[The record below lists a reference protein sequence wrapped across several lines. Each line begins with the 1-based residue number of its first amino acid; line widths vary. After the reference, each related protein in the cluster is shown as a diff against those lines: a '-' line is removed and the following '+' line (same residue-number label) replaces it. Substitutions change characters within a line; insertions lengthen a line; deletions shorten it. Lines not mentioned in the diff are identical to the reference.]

1 MKMKSIK
8 FVGLLLAFLVSAN
21 ASALT
26 KEELACND
34 LLEKGESEKALQQ
47 ADIILKVD
55 PKSASALIC
64 RGRAF
69 NLLEKPELA
78 IQAFKQVETSTQDA
92 YDRAVALILIGNNYN
107 RLHKYPE
114 AITAYESAQEMS
126 GKYQQLKLYSFM
138 SLGDL
143 QDANNNLAA
152 ALDAYQKAHALSMND
167 NERGETASKLAATY
181 VKLKQYDLA
190 VENQVKAYLMMEKAG
205 TLDQYAQASVTLGR
219 DYYLNKNYEI
229 AEKTLNKIINFAKER
244 GGAFYEAQ
252 GSYVLA
258 LVKAAQNDQA
268 TAKKLVEYAKK
279 IALETK
285 DQALQQEIEQE
296 TKAIF

>member
-1 MKMKSIK
+1 MKKVK
-8 FVGLLLAFLVSAN
+8 FFGMLAFLLSAN
-21 ASALT
+21 AWALSND
-26 KEELACND
+26 ELACND
-34 LLEKGESEKALQQ
+34 YLQKGDSEKALQQ
-47 ADIILKVD
+47 ADKILKTD
-55 PKSASALIC
+55 AKSASALIC

-69 NLLEKPELA
+69 NLQEKPEQA
-78 IQAFKQVETSTQDA
+78 IQSFQQVETITQDA
-92 YDRAVALILIGNNYN
+92 YDRTVALLLTGNSYK
-107 RLHKYPE
+107 RLQKLPE
-114 AITAYESAQEMS
+114 AMSAYESAATLA
-126 GKYQQLKLYSFM
+126 GKYQQLKLFAYM
-138 SLGDL
+138 NIGDIHNE
-143 QDANNNLAA
+143 NN
-152 ALDAYQKAHALSMND
+152 ALDPALEAYKKAQTLSAND
-167 NERGETASKLAATY
+167 GERGEVASKLAAVY
-181 VKLKQYDLA
+181 VKLKKYDLA
-190 VENQVKAYLMMEKAG
+190 VENQVQAFLMMEKVG

-219 DYYLNKNYEI
+219 DYYLNKNYEV

-258 LVKAAQNDQA
+258 LVKAAQNDKD

>member
-1 MKMKSIK
+1 MA
-8 FVGLLLAFLVSAN
+8 LAFLLSVN
-21 ASALT
+21 AWALSND
-26 KEELACND
+26 ELACND
-34 LLEKGESEKALQQ
+34 YLQKGESEKALQQ
-47 ADIILKVD
+47 ADKILKTD
-55 PKSASALIC
+55 AKSASAIIC

-69 NLLEKPELA
+69 NLQEKPE
-78 IQAFKQVETSTQDA
+78 QALQSFQQVEAATQDV
-92 YDRAVALILIGNNYN
+92 YDRTVALILSGNTLKNIN
-107 RLHKYPE
+107 KLSE
-114 AITAYESAQEMS
+114 SISMYEKAAELA
-126 GKYQQLKLYSFM
+126 GKYQQLKLFALM
-138 SLGDL
+138 SIGDVY
-143 QDANNNLAA
+143 DAMNNLEKS
-152 ALDAYQKAHALSMND
+152 LDAYKKANALSAND
-167 NERGETASKLAATY
+167 GERGETASKIAAIY

-190 VENQVKAYLMMEKAG
+190 VENQVRAYLMMEKSG

-219 DYYLNKNYEI
+219 DYYLNKNFEV

-258 LVKAAQNDQA
+258 LVKAAQNEKEA
-268 TAKKLVEYAKK
+268 ARKLVEYAKK